1 MWNSPIPGQ
10 HRTFTSPNIN
20 TQSTTTQPVQTP
32 MTAQGIIAQVSQLMN
47 MVTTNSRLI
56 I

>member
-20 TQSTTTQPVQTP
+20 TQSATQPVQTP
-32 MTAQGIIAQVSQLMN
+32 MTAQGINAQVSQLMN
-47 MVTTNSRLI
+47 MVKTNSRLI